1 MNKIRITFLQQI
13 FLMQKGDFLI
23 YKSCQ
28 TDDDFGISCVRLR
41 LGRLPYFSYNMGR
54 QLRTCDNRKVW
65 FAIKHAVFILKYD
78 LQKSQVNQG
87 GWKDMKE
94 TYYQIKEAAA
104 KVGVESHVLRYWEEE
119 LKMDIHR
126 NEMGHRYYTE
136 KDIEVLS
143 KVRDLKEKGLQLKA
157 IRNYLEMRRK
167 QITEKQVKKDNQI
180 AAVAMSETDKEQE
193 NETAKNEMIPV
204 HQRALT
210 NEEKMEQFQQIMN
223 RILSNAIR
231 ENNELIGKTAGEHA
245 ANAVVTQF
253 QGMTKEQEQRAEER
267 YRKLDQTLREIQQAR
282 LEAAAANMRPV
293 DKRRQKRLKRKS
305 NQQNHAS
312 GEKETVTEVETKTET
327 IS

>member
-1 MNKIRITFLQQI
+1 
-13 FLMQKGDFLI
+13 
-23 YKSCQ
+23 
-28 TDDDFGISCVRLR
+28 
-41 LGRLPYFSYNMGR
+41 
-54 QLRTCDNRKVW
+54 
-65 FAIKHAVFILKYD
+65 
-78 LQKSQVNQG
+78 
-87 GWKDMKE
+87 MKE

-180 AAVAMSETDKEQE
+180 AAVAMSETNKEQE
-193 NETAKNEMIPV
+193 NETTKNEMIPV

-223 RILSNAIR
+223 RILSNAIQ

-293 DKRRQKRLKRKS
+293 DKRRQKRLKRKN

-312 GEKETVTEVETKTET
+312 GGKETVTEVETTSET
-327 IS
+327 VS

>member
-1 MNKIRITFLQQI
+1 
-13 FLMQKGDFLI
+13 
-23 YKSCQ
+23 
-28 TDDDFGISCVRLR
+28 
-41 LGRLPYFSYNMGR
+41 
-54 QLRTCDNRKVW
+54 
-65 FAIKHAVFILKYD
+65 
-78 LQKSQVNQG
+78 
-87 GWKDMKE
+87 MKE
-94 TYYQIKEAAA
+94 TCYQIKEAAA

-167 QITEKQVKKDNQI
+167 QITQERGQTTVQTVVENMEKQ
-180 AAVAMSETDKEQE
+180 TDKKEA
-193 NETAKNEMIPV
+193 NTANSDKHEVVPV
-204 HQRALT
+204 SQKILS
-210 NEEKMEQFQQIMN
+210 NEEKMQQFQLLMN
-223 RILSNAIR
+223 RIVGNAIQ
-231 ENNELIGKTAGEHA
+231 ENNELIGKSAGEHA

-253 QGMTKEQEQRAEER
+253 QGMTKEQEERAEAR

-293 DKRRQKRLKRKS
+293 DKRKQKRLKRKG
-305 NQQNHAS
+305 NQQNNIHTQEATEKDVVSGKAS
-312 GEKETVTEVETKTET
+312 D

>member
-1 MNKIRITFLQQI
+1 
-13 FLMQKGDFLI
+13 
-23 YKSCQ
+23 
-28 TDDDFGISCVRLR
+28 
-41 LGRLPYFSYNMGR
+41 
-54 QLRTCDNRKVW
+54 
-65 FAIKHAVFILKYD
+65 
-78 LQKSQVNQG
+78 
-87 GWKDMKE
+87 MKE
-94 TYYQIKEAAA
+94 TCYQIKEAAA

-167 QITEKQVKKDNQI
+167 QITQERGQTTVQTVVENMEKQTGKKEQHT
-180 AAVAMSETDKEQE
+180 TDKHEVV
-193 NETAKNEMIPV
+193 PV
-204 HQRALT
+204 SQKILS
-210 NEEKMEQFQQIMN
+210 NEEKMQQFQLLMN
-223 RILSNAIR
+223 RIVGNAIQ
-231 ENNELIGKTAGEHA
+231 ENNELIGKSAGEHA

-253 QGMTKEQEQRAEER
+253 QGMTKEQEERAEAR

-293 DKRRQKRLKRKS
+293 DKRRQKRLKRKG
-305 NQQNHAS
+305 NQQNNIHTQEATEKDVVSGKAS
-312 GEKETVTEVETKTET
+312 D

>member
-1 MNKIRITFLQQI
+1 
-13 FLMQKGDFLI
+13 
-23 YKSCQ
+23 
-28 TDDDFGISCVRLR
+28 
-41 LGRLPYFSYNMGR
+41 
-54 QLRTCDNRKVW
+54 
-65 FAIKHAVFILKYD
+65 
-78 LQKSQVNQG
+78 
-87 GWKDMKE
+87 MKE

-180 AAVAMSETDKEQE
+180 AAVAMSETDKKQE
-193 NETAKNEMIPV
+193 NETTKNEMIPV

-223 RILSNAIR
+223 RILSNAIQ

-245 ANAVVTQF
+245 A
-253 QGMTKEQEQRAEER
+253 RAEER

-293 DKRRQKRLKRKS
+293 DKRRQKRLKRKN

-312 GEKETVTEVETKTET
+312 AEKETITEVETTSKTV
-327 IS
+327 S

>member
-1 MNKIRITFLQQI
+1 
-13 FLMQKGDFLI
+13 
-23 YKSCQ
+23 
-28 TDDDFGISCVRLR
+28 
-41 LGRLPYFSYNMGR
+41 
-54 QLRTCDNRKVW
+54 
-65 FAIKHAVFILKYD
+65 
-78 LQKSQVNQG
+78 
-87 GWKDMKE
+87 MKE

-180 AAVAMSETDKEQE
+180 AAVAMSETDKKHE
-193 NETAKNEMIPV
+193 NEMIPV

-223 RILSNAIR
+223 RILSNAIQ

-293 DKRRQKRLKRKS
+293 DKRRQKRLKRKT

-312 GEKETVTEVETKTET
+312 AEKETITEVETTSET
-327 IS
+327 VS

>member
-1 MNKIRITFLQQI
+1 
-13 FLMQKGDFLI
+13 
-23 YKSCQ
+23 
-28 TDDDFGISCVRLR
+28 
-41 LGRLPYFSYNMGR
+41 
-54 QLRTCDNRKVW
+54 
-65 FAIKHAVFILKYD
+65 
-78 LQKSQVNQG
+78 
-87 GWKDMKE
+87 MKE
-94 TYYQIKEAAA
+94 TCYQIKEAAA

-167 QITEKQVKKDNQI
+167 QITQERGQTTVQTVVENMEKQ
-180 AAVAMSETDKEQE
+180 TDKKEA
-193 NETAKNEMIPV
+193 NTANSDKHEVVPV
-204 HQRALT
+204 SQKILS
-210 NEEKMEQFQQIMN
+210 NEEKMQQFQLLMN
-223 RILSNAIR
+223 RIVGNAIQ
-231 ENNELIGKTAGEHA
+231 ENNELIGKSAGEHA

-253 QGMTKEQEQRAEER
+253 QGMTKELEERAEAR

-293 DKRRQKRLKRKS
+293 DKRKQKRLKRKG
-305 NQQNHAS
+305 NQQNNIHTQEATEKDVVSGKAS
-312 GEKETVTEVETKTET
+312 D